1 MGLPAPTTNVCK
13 LAAIA
18 SIKVITRRRFISFLP
33 ALPSLI
39 GPATSWAGTD
49 SASRVALVIG
59 NSHYPHMQLRNP
71 GNDAQAMADLF
82 KAAGFQVDRRFDV
95 NRDTCLSAIHQ
106 FGQGISRSEVKL
118 AIFYYAGHGAQL
130 DWHNYLIPVDAHVST
145 GDELKTRCVD
155 LGLLLDTLARA
166 KGKTYVVILDAC
178 RNDPFNGSYA
188 PVQAGLSQFDAPV
201 GSLLA
206 YATSPGSVAFDGDVN
221 NGLYTENLVRELSR
235 TGTRIEDAFKR
246 VRLNVRL
253 MSKGGQIP
261 WESTSLENDVYIF
274 ESTAKPLTDA
284 EIEAV
289 TRNDLDTWA
298 RIKSSQNPDDWVAYL
313 RKFPDGRFA
322 EIAQVRLTRLLAASD
337 VHAAVT
343 PAPASAASSA
353 APAVA
358 VALASS
364 ELAAPDVTSI
374 EVATTD
380 TLANLNRPSGNP
392 YSAGRYPLGRHFT
405 VDDQAV
411 FLVSDLLTGLPTRR
425 YRVRIT
431 RVDLEADRVEGNDG
445 RWVWDSMGN
454 VIVSPHGGVN
464 DVPAQ
469 LAPAEIQ
476 IGKKWTAAWHA
487 DHPDH
492 GKQFITLD
500 LKIVAREP
508 IAAADQTFNAFRIEG
523 SGWIETDK
531 GLGRRSVVAE
541 RKFWIV
547 PGINFPIRIE
557 LVNRPTTHGGR
568 SRRERQDLVMLRQ
581 HAIDVTEGA

>member
-1 MGLPAPTTNVCK
+1 
-13 LAAIA
+13 
-18 SIKVITRRRFISFLP
+18 
-33 ALPSLI
+33 
-39 GPATSWAGTD
+39 
-49 SASRVALVIG
+49 
-59 NSHYPHMQLRNP
+59 MQLRNP

-82 KAAGFQVDRRFDV
+82 KKAGFRVDTRFDV
-95 NRDTCLSAIHQ
+95 NRDTCLSAIQQ
-106 FGQGISRSEVKL
+106 FGKGISGSDVKL

-130 DWHNYLIPVDAHVST
+130 DWHNYLIPVDAHVSS
-145 GDELKTRCVD
+145 GDELKSRCVD
-155 LGLLLDTLARA
+155 LALLLNTFASA
-166 KGKTYVVILDAC
+166 KGKTYIVILDAC
-178 RNDPFNGSYA
+178 RNDPFNGTYA

-235 TGTRIEDAFKR
+235 TATRIEDAFKR

-274 ESTAKPLTDA
+274 ETHAKPLTDA
-284 EIEAV
+284 EIEAI
-289 TRNDLDTWA
+289 TRNDLDTWE

-313 RKFPDGRFA
+313 RQFPDGRFA
-322 EIAQVRLTRLLAASD
+322 EIAQVRLARLLAASD
-337 VHAAVT
+337 VHAV
-343 PAPASAASSA
+343 APPLAPMAPLAAAPPSASAAVS
-353 APAVA
+353 
-358 VALASS
+358 VALAASAS
-364 ELAAPDVTSI
+364 AGTDATTI
-374 EVATTD
+374 EVANAG
-380 TLANLNRPSGNP
+380 TLASLNRPSANP
-392 YSAGRYPLGRHFT
+392 FSAGRYPLGRHFT
-405 VDDQAV
+405 LDDEAV

-425 YRVRIT
+425 YHVRVT
-431 RVDLEADRVEGNDG
+431 KVDPGADRVEGNNG

-487 DHPDH
+487 DHAEH

-508 IAAADQTFNAFRIEG
+508 VTAADQTFNAFRIEG
-523 SGWIETDK
+523 SGWIEVDK
-531 GLGRRSVVAE
+531 GLGHRSLIAE

-557 LVNRPTTHGGR
+557 LVNRPTDHGKGN
-568 SRRERQDLVMLRQ
+568 RRERQELVMLRQ